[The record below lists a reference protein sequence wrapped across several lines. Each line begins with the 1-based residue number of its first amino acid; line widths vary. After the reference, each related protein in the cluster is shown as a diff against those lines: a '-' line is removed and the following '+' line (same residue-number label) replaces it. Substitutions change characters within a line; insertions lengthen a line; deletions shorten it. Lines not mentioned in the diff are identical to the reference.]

1 MYRLKRY
8 NPRCVH
14 IHCVCHREALAM
26 ADACKSVPYLRHTFQ
41 PTLGGVFRYFHN
53 SPVREEALHFIQTL
67 LDETEKH
74 LKENKFTRWLSH
86 DAAVGAFMKCFKAV
100 LVAFGREA
108 TERKDIVAKAY
119 LQKTSSLKF
128 VASLCMF
135 SDLLSHLS
143 RLSRVFQKSTLNFSE
158 L

>member
-1 MYRLKRY
+1 M
-8 NPRCVH
+8 
-14 IHCVCHREALAM
+14 
-26 ADACKSVPYLRHTFQ
+26 
-41 PTLGGVFRYFHN
+41 
-53 SPVREEALHFIQTL
+53 REEALHFIQTL